1 MRGNYGKILR
11 IALFAKVIALDDIDR
26 QILSALTENGRKP
39 YREIARTLGVSEG
52 VVRQRVAKM
61 AEEKLM
67 RITAIGNLNKM
78 GFDAVAMVLIKVKPG
93 HVEECAA
100 KLAEYQSIRF
110 VAILFG
116 GADIVIQTLHT
127 TLDELHEFVRNQ
139 LPKDLPEIISFE
151 TYPEVRTIKSSWN
164 WSSWFDL
171 QQGKTR

>member
-1 MRGNYGKILR
+1 M
-11 IALFAKVIALDDIDR
+11 DR
-26 QILSALTENGRKP
+26 HILSALTENGRKP

-93 HVEECAA
+93 RVEACADA
-100 KLAEYQSIRF
+100 LAEYPSIRF

-116 GADIVIQTLHT
+116 DADIVIQTLHT
-127 TLDELHEFVRNQ
+127 TLDDLHEFVRNR
-139 LPKDLPEIISFE
+139 LPNDLPDIISFE

-171 QQGKTR
+171 QQDKPK